1 MKASNIPI
9 LKLNSMTKQ
18 QKQQHWQKDMNMHGW
33 NRKPGESSQMEPL
46 IYIRVQVGEKS
57 AFLTNGAGIS
67 ICKRMRWDIYIT
79 PDIKSKWIKDLNTR
93 PQIKKKKPL

>member
-1 MKASNIPI
+1 
-9 LKLNSMTKQ
+9 
-18 QKQQHWQKDMNMHGW
+18 MNMHGW

-79 PDIKSKWIKDLNTR
+79 PDIKSKWIKDLTQDLKLKKNLYKSSG
-93 PQIKKKKPL
+93 QGSFIKKILATIL